1 MGAVGIIMG
10 MLIAVGTGIL
20 DYAVELI
27 LGCITVILFII
38 GGNSLND
45 YLDRDI
51 DKIAH
56 PERPIPS
63 GKIKPETAKNISMA
77 GFILA
82 CVAAVPLGLVPF
94 LITIMAAAVM
104 LAYEVKTKKLGLIGN
119 LSIAWLTS
127 ALFFMGGAITNH
139 IDVTIPM
146 GAMAFLA
153 TLGREITKDVQ
164 DMDADFDRKTLPKRI
179 GKQNA
184 NILSSISFIVAV
196 LLSFEPYLTHRFG
209 LEYLAVV
216 FVADAIFIY
225 STVILHKDPH
235 KGQKFAKYGMFVAL
249 IAFLLGGIL

>member
-1 MGAVGIIMG
+1 MGAVGITMG

-20 DYAVELI
+20 NYSTELI

-45 YLDRDI
+45 YLDKDI

-63 GKIKPETAKNISMA
+63 GRIRPEAAKNISIA
-77 GFILA
+77 GFVIA
-82 CVAAVPLGLVPF
+82 CIVAMPLGLVPF
-94 LITIMAAAVM
+94 MITVVNAVVM
-104 LAYEVKTKKLGLIGN
+104 LAYELKTKKLGLIGN

-127 ALFFMGGAITNH
+127 SLFFMGGAITNH
-139 IDVTIPM
+139 IEVTIPM
-146 GAMAFLA
+146 GVMAFLA

-164 DMDADFDRKTLPKRI
+164 DMDADFDRKTLPKRV
-179 GKQNA
+179 GRRNA
-184 NILSSISFIVAV
+184 NILSSMSFIAAV
-196 LLSFEPYLTHRFG
+196 LLSLEPYLTQRFD

-216 FVADAIFIY
+216 LVADAIFIY
-225 STVILHKDPH
+225 SAVILHKDSH